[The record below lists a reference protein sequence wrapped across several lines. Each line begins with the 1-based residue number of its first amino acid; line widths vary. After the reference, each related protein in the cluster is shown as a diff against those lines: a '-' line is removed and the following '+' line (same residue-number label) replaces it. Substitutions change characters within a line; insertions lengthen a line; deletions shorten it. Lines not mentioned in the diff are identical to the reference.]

1 MRSHR
6 GLTPTALLHE
16 PAELALVAE
25 LARRQPV
32 IERVLESGDHYR
44 QAFAEAAGFGPFVDR
59 FFSDV
64 FVMVEDPALR
74 QARLHLMASL
84 ARLILRLADISEI
97 VPQSES

>member
-1 MRSHR
+1 
-6 GLTPTALLHE
+6 
-16 PAELALVAE
+16 
-25 LARRQPV
+25 
-32 IERVLESGDHYR
+32 
-44 QAFAEAAGFGPFVDR
+44 
-59 FFSDV
+59 V